1 MMESSSMHRY
11 TAATLIA
18 CLACAAC
25 GGDDDSDPKG
35 ASGGGAGGSGGG
47 AAGSSAGAKAGGSGS
62 VAGSSSGSGSG
73 GAAAGSGGGGSTIT
87 EPFVA
92 TRLASGSAQN
102 CVITKE
108 QGLYCWGFGPT
119 GGGAKY
125 TQVSH
130 QTEHHCAV
138 DTTGKIDCFESSP
151 LQSAIPTGTF
161 TEVRVAIHGACAKDM
176 QSKLTCW
183 TDGNATSGALVS
195 DVPTEAVK
203 TFYVANDTGC
213 AVLMS
218 GTTQCWG
225 FTSETTKRT
234 MPPRSD
240 FVVVSGG
247 VALFGITPDGA
258 IVGWGIGI
266 STPDTPA
273 GNDYVQIVDGEAH
286 SAGLH
291 ADGTVTVVGPDAM
304 PAPAGVK
311 FVELSAGDGQ
321 TCGID
326 TTGAV
331 HCWGSGTDA
340 WFKSPPDTVRAF

>member
-1 MMESSSMHRY
+1 MESLSMHRY
-11 TAATLIA
+11 AAATLFA

-25 GGDDDSDPKG
+25 GGDDDPDPNG
-35 ASGGGAGGSGGG
+35 ASSGGAG
-47 AAGSSAGAKAGGSGS
+47 
-62 VAGSSSGSGSG
+62 GSG
-73 GAAAGSGGGGSTIT
+73 GAAAGSSAGAMTGGSGGLAGSSSGSGGAAGSGGGGSIIT

-92 TRLASGSAQN
+92 KRLASGSAQN

-108 QGLYCWGFGPT
+108 QRLYCWGFGP
-119 GGGAKY
+119 GGGAARY

-151 LQSAIPTGTF
+151 LQTAIPTGTF
-161 TEVRVAIHGACAKDM
+161 SEVRVAVHGACAKDM

-183 TDGNATSGALVS
+183 TDGNSGSAALVT

-203 TFYVANDTGC
+203 SFYVANDTGC

-225 FTSETTKRT
+225 HTSATSKRT
-234 MPPRSD
+234 MPPRTD
-240 FVVVSGG
+240 FVVLGG
-247 VALFGITPDGA
+247 AVALFGITPEGTV
-258 IVGWGIGI
+258 VGWGLGI
-266 STPDTPA
+266 STPDVPA
-273 GNDYVQIVDGEAH
+273 GSDYVQIADGEAH
-286 SAGLH
+286 TAGLH
-291 ADGTVTVVGPDAM
+291 ADGTVTVSGPDAM
-304 PAPAGVK
+304 PAPTGVK

-331 HCWGSGTDA
+331 HCWGSGTNS
-340 WFKSPPDTVRAF
+340 WFESPPDTVRAF